1 MPSVARREAI
11 KRKSTHLECQQARC
25 DGARGELREMRER
38 SVQSTVAEA
47 AGREHER
54 RLAAK
59 CGAPTRVANGCAA
72 DDDPIEL
79 S

>member
-1 MPSVARREAI
+1 
-11 KRKSTHLECQQARC
+11 
-25 DGARGELREMRER
+25 MRER

-59 CGAPTRVANGCAA
+59 YGAPTRVANGCAA
-72 DDDPIEL
+72 DDNPIEL